1 MLYREQ
7 VLQTNAEQ
15 SPINDLIP
23 KMNVMVINEVDDKQK
38 QRLESFLRM
47 KKELDELKVWFFVGS
62 TVKFFGLTITFP
74 LLTVSKL

>member
-62 TVKFFGLTITFP
+62 TVKFFGLNITFP

>member
-62 TVKFFGLTITFP
+62 TVKFFGLTMTFS
-74 LLTVSKL
+74 LLAVSKL